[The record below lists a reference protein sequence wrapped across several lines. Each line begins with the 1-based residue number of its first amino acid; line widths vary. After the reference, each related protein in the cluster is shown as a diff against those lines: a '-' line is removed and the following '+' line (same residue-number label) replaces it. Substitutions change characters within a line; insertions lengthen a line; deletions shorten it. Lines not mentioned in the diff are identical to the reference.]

1 MANFH
6 VYVGHDAVAVPPV
19 VRKIGAR
26 DIGEALAQGA
36 DDFWAMPSH
45 LAFLGFIYPLCGLIL
60 AYATSQQNA
69 LQLVFPL
76 ASGFAL
82 LGPIAAIGLYE
93 MSRRRELGLDISW
106 KYAFNVLRSPSIPSI
121 AALGLLLLAIFLAW
135 IAAAQL
141 LYMKFFGPLPPASYA
156 DFLKELV
163 STQTGWTLIGVGCLI
178 GFCFAVVTLSI
189 SVVSFPLLLD
199 RDVGAAAAVATSVK
213 AVRENPITMALWGLI
228 VAAALLIGSLLLFIG
243 LAIVVPILGHA
254 TWRLYRKTIVRD
266 PAQEHPIDWPKER
279 MGKSPQD
286 RVSPHSFL
294 FPWPKA

>member
-279 MGKSPQD
+279 MGKSPKD